1 MKKRDID
8 IEILR
13 HEITS
18 LKHMVEEIKK
28 DFVKKEAQEYVLSQ
42 KPSDEEQQ
50 LAALNKEISRRE
62 GELKLLIAEAKLEE
76 ETKLEGAKHALAE
89 AEELETALS
98 SSGPSSGTLAAK
110 QPVSPVSM
118 ERILPPEPLPVAKEA
133 AEAEAS
139 KETAETEA
147 VSAEKPERV
156 VSPVFKKLAEPKL
169 PEIPSDDRARLQ
181 LQSPN
186 RLFFYWSS
194 RKNPYDNLQRLF
206 GERLGGYDL
215 SVRLINLKDDSVRVM
230 PADISG
236 TTWFDVGSDT
246 TYRAELGFF
255 SQNRPFIRV
264 MYSNTVQTPRP
275 SPSRRLAS
283 DADFA
288 VRTQQFADVLSASGF
303 AHENVAQDFAFADKL
318 LADTRARE
326 IAARLNTEKTG
337 EKEETL
343 AGISLLELRWVLV
356 SLAAYA
362 PLDELKRSVSPALVA
377 WLESI
382 EAQDPDAL
390 KPKNV
395 ADELQK
401 TLGEEFV
408 GMVQSGEVETR
419 KRYVHKVFG
428 GSAVE
433 VFETFVP
440 QLVDFPAPREKHGPR
455 PDFPTSFGAPNSFGT
470 IDTGN

>member
-1 MKKRDID
+1 MNKRDID

-18 LKHMVEEIKK
+18 LKHLVNEIKK
-28 DFVKKEAQEYVLSQ
+28 DFVKKEAAKYVLSQ
-42 KPSDEEQQ
+42 TPTDEEQQ
-50 LAALNKEISRRE
+50 LAALNKEILRRE
-62 GELKLLIAEAKLEE
+62 GELKQLVAEAKLEE
-76 ETKLEGAKHALAE
+76 ETKLAEETLVLAE
-89 AEELETALS
+89 AEEAEGTL
-98 SSGPSSGTLAAK
+98 PSSGTLVAK
-110 QPVSPVSM
+110 QPVSSVSIG
-118 ERILPPEPLPVAKEA
+118 ERILPPEPPEEMQEMQEMQETQ
-133 AEAEAS
+133 EAES
-139 KETAETEA
+139 PSAETL
-147 VSAEKPERV
+147 EKV
-156 VSPVFKKLAEPKL
+156 VSPIFKKLSEPKL
-169 PEIPSDDRARLQ
+169 PELPSDDRARLQ

-194 RKNPYDNLQRLF
+194 RKNPYDNLHRLF
-206 GERLGGYDL
+206 GERFGGYDL
-215 SVRLINLKDDSVRVM
+215 SVRLINMKDDSVRVM
-230 PADISG
+230 PADMSG

-246 TYRAELGFF
+246 PYRAELGFF

-283 DADFA
+283 DDDFA

-318 LADTRARE
+318 LADARARE
-326 IAARLNTEKTG
+326 IAARLIPQKAG
-337 EKEETL
+337 EKEETF
-343 AGISLLELRWVLV
+343 ADISLLELRWVLV
-356 SLAAYA
+356 SLAAFA

-395 ADELQK
+395 AGELQK

-408 GMVQSGEVETR
+408 GMIQSGQVETR

-428 GSAVE
+428 GSAVD

-440 QLVDFPAPREKHGPR
+440 QLVDFPAPKEKHGPR
-455 PDFPTSFGAPNSFGT
+455 LDFPTSPVHLG
-470 IDTGN
+470 

>member
-1 MKKRDID
+1 MNKRDID

-18 LKHMVEEIKK
+18 LKHLVNEIKK
-28 DFVKKEAQEYVLSQ
+28 DFVKKESEAYVLSQ
-42 KPSDEEQQ
+42 TPTDEEQQ
-50 LAALNKEISRRE
+50 LAALNKEIMRRE
-62 GELKLLIAEAKLEE
+62 GELKQLIAEAKLEE
-76 ETKLEGAKHALAE
+76 ETKLAREAPGLAE
-89 AEELETALS
+89 DDEAGL
-98 SSGPSSGTLAAK
+98 PSCGTLVGR
-110 QPVSPVSM
+110 QPVNV
-118 ERILPPEPLPVAKEA
+118 ERILPPEPVEEAQEA
-133 AEAEAS
+133 AEAEI
-139 KETAETEA
+139 A
-147 VSAEKPERV
+147 VAEKPEKV
-156 VSPVFKKLAEPKL
+156 VSPIFKKLAEPKL
-169 PEIPSDDRARLQ
+169 PELPSDDRARLQ

-194 RKNPYDNLQRLF
+194 RKNPYENLHRLF
-206 GERLGGYDL
+206 GERFGGYDL

-246 TYRAELGFF
+246 PYRAELGFF

-283 DADFA
+283 DSDFA

-326 IAARLNTEKTG
+326 IAARLAPEKTG

-343 AGISLLELRWVLV
+343 ADISLLELRWVLV

-362 PLDELKRSVSPALVA
+362 PLDELKRSVS
-377 WLESI
+377 
-382 EAQDPDAL
+382 
-390 KPKNV
+390 
-395 ADELQK
+395 
-401 TLGEEFV
+401 
-408 GMVQSGEVETR
+408 
-419 KRYVHKVFG
+419 
-428 GSAVE
+428 
-433 VFETFVP
+433 
-440 QLVDFPAPREKHGPR
+440 
-455 PDFPTSFGAPNSFGT
+455 
-470 IDTGN
+470 

>member
-1 MKKRDID
+1 MNKRDID

-18 LKHMVEEIKK
+18 LKHLVNEIKK
-28 DFVKKEAQEYVLSQ
+28 DFVKKEAAKYVLSQ
-42 KPSDEEQQ
+42 TPTDEEQQ
-50 LAALNKEISRRE
+50 LAALNKEIFRRE
-62 GELKLLIAEAKLEE
+62 GELKQLVAEAKLEE
-76 ETKLEGAKHALAE
+76 ETKLAEEALVLAE
-89 AEELETALS
+89 AEEAEGPL
-98 SSGPSSGTLAAK
+98 PSSPSSATLVAK
-110 QPVSPVSM
+110 QPVSI
-118 ERILPPEPLPVAKEA
+118 ERILPPEPLEKMQEVQETQEGQETETVA
-133 AEAEAS
+133 AES
-139 KETAETEA
+139 P
-147 VSAEKPERV
+147 EKV
-156 VSPVFKKLAEPKL
+156 VSPIFKKLSEPKL
-169 PEIPSDDRARLQ
+169 PELPSDDRARLQ

-206 GERLGGYDL
+206 GERFGGYDL
-215 SVRLINLKDDSVRVM
+215 SVRLINMKDDSVRVM
-230 PADISG
+230 PADMSG

-246 TYRAELGFF
+246 PYRAELGFF

-283 DADFA
+283 DDDFA

-326 IAARLNTEKTG
+326 IAARLIPEKAG
-337 EKEETL
+337 EKEETF
-343 AGISLLELRWVLV
+343 ADISLLELRWVLV
-356 SLAAYA
+356 SLAAFA

-382 EAQDPDAL
+382 EAQNPDAL

-395 ADELQK
+395 AGELQK

-408 GMVQSGEVETR
+408 GMIQSGEVETR
-419 KRYVHKVFG
+419 RRYVHKVFG
-428 GSAVE
+428 GSAVD

-440 QLVDFPAPREKHGPR
+440 QLVDFPAPKEKHGPR
-455 PDFPTSFGAPNSFGT
+455 LDFPTSFGAPNSFGT
-470 IDTGN
+470 I

>member
-1 MKKRDID
+1 MNKRNID
-8 IEILR
+8 IEILK

-18 LKHMVEEIKK
+18 LKHLVGEIKK
-28 DFVKKEAQEYVLSQ
+28 DSVKKEAREYVLSQ
-42 KPSDEEQQ
+42 TPTDEEQQ
-50 LAALNKEISRRE
+50 IAALNKEILRRE
-62 GELKLLIAEAKLEE
+62 TELKQLAAQAREE
-76 ETKLEGAKHALAE
+76 EEQEFPLESEPAV
-89 AEELETALS
+89 ETL
-98 SSGPSSGTLAAK
+98 PSSGAPIVK
-110 QPVSPVSM
+110 QPVGP
-118 ERILPPEPLPVAKEA
+118 ERILPPAAPMETVA
-133 AEAEAS
+133 
-139 KETAETEA
+139 ETAVEVKA
-147 VSAEKPERV
+147 VKE
-156 VSPVFKKLAEPKL
+156 VSPLFKKLSEPKL
-169 PEIPSDDRARLQ
+169 PELPSDDRARLQ

-186 RLFFYWSS
+186 KLFFYWSS
-194 RKNPYDNLQRLF
+194 RKDPYANLQRLF
-206 GERLGGYDL
+206 GERFRGYDL

-230 PADISG
+230 PADKSG
-236 TTWFDVGSDT
+236 TTWFDVGADT
-246 TYRAELGFF
+246 SYRAELGFF

-288 VRTQQFADVLSASGF
+288 VRTQQFADVLNAAGF

-326 IAARLNTEKTG
+326 IAARMTD

-343 AGISLLELRWVLV
+343 ADISLLELRWVLV
-356 SLAAYA
+356 SLASYA

-382 EAQDPDAL
+382 EAQDPDIL
-390 KPKNV
+390 KAENV
-395 ADELQK
+395 ANELQN

-408 GMVQSGEVETR
+408 GMLKSGEVETR

-428 GSAVE
+428 GSAVD

-440 QLVDFPAPREKHGPR
+440 QLVDFPKPKEKRGPKL
-455 PDFPTSFGAPNSFGT
+455 DFPTSPVHLG
-470 IDTGN
+470 

>member
-1 MKKRDID
+1 MNKRDID

-18 LKHMVEEIKK
+18 LKHLVNEIKK
-28 DFVKKEAQEYVLSQ
+28 DFVKKEAAKYVLSQ
-42 KPSDEEQQ
+42 TPSDEEQQ
-50 LAALNKEISRRE
+50 IAALNKEIFRRE
-62 GELKLLIAEAKLEE
+62 GELKQLIAEAKLEE
-76 ETKLEGAKHALAE
+76 ETKLAEEKQILAE
-89 AEELETALS
+89 AEKLEAAL
-98 SSGPSSGTLAAK
+98 PSSGTLVAR
-110 QPVSPVSM
+110 QPVSPVSI
-118 ERILPPEPLPVAKEA
+118 ERILPPETLEKAEEIEA
-133 AEAEAS
+133 GA
-139 KETAETEA
+139 T
-147 VSAEKPERV
+147 EKPERV

-169 PEIPSDDRARLQ
+169 PELPSDDRARLQ

-194 RKNPYDNLQRLF
+194 RKNPYDNLHRLF
-206 GERLGGYDL
+206 GERFGGYDL
-215 SVRLINLKDDSVRVM
+215 SVRLINLKDDSVRVL
-230 PADISG
+230 PADMSG

-246 TYRAELGFF
+246 PYRAELGFF

-283 DADFA
+283 DSDFA
-288 VRTQQFADVLSASGF
+288 VRTQQFADVLSAAGF

-326 IAARLNTEKTG
+326 IAARLTPEKAG
-337 EKEETL
+337 EKEETF
-343 AGISLLELRWVLV
+343 ADISLLELRWVLV

-362 PLDELKRSVSPALVA
+362 PLDELKRSVSPALAA

-382 EAQDPDAL
+382 EAQNPDAL

-395 ADELQK
+395 AGELEK

-408 GMVQSGEVETR
+408 GMLQSGEVETR

-428 GSAVE
+428 GSAVD

-440 QLVDFPAPREKHGPR
+440 QLVEFPAPKEKQGPR
-455 PDFPTSFGAPNSFGT
+455 LDLPTSPVHLG
-470 IDTGN
+470 